1 MSKSETNNINWKLYA
16 ITFAIFTALNGAAA
30 IIASFKLNKL
40 RSALALANQKRAIEQ
55 NVSTE
60 TYKRL
65 RLTQNVLR
73 KNTNNLIACTQA
85 LYMTQKS
92 YKAYKL
98 KSQKREQHYK
108 KVIDVHCKRKI

>member
-1 MSKSETNNINWKLYA
+1 MKKSETVNWKLYA
-16 ITFAIFTALNGAAA
+16 ITFGIFTALNGVVA
-30 IIASFKLNKL
+30 IVATFKLNKAK
-40 RSALALANQKRAIEQ
+40 SALALANQKRAIEQ

-73 KNTNNLIACTQA
+73 KNTHNLIACTQA

-92 YKAYKL
+92 YEAYKL
-98 KSQKREQHYK
+98 KCEAIKRNKAQE
-108 KVIDVHCKRKI
+108 I